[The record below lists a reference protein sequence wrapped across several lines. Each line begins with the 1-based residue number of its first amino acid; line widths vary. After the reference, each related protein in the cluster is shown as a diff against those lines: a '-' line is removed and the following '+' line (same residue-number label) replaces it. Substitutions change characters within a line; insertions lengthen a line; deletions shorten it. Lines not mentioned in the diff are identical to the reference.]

1 MVARDE
7 MRRYEATD
15 PMPEEYRDLLIRLLR
30 IQADTETYLL
40 FPKGWA
46 QYAHIVDLA
55 PTLEDRVKAAQY
67 LAEETRHGLIA
78 YKLLKDLGVEV
89 TEQDFEGEHRDLY
102 VFDKWLESW
111 TEFGLFNFLADRA
124 GRFQAEE
131 WIDSSYLPLARIA
144 PAVVRDETGHGNAGF
159 HNLQKICRTPEE
171 KAEVERLLPQWY
183 ATALDM
189 FGRSDSKR
197 SLRYVELGLK
207 RRTNAE
213 ARQAFIQEVEPLIRK
228 LGLDVPDV
236 TSLRK
241 YL

>member
-1 MVARDE
+1 MAARDV
-7 MRRYEATD
+7 MQRYEAMD

-55 PTLEDRVKAAQY
+55 PTLEDRVKVAQY

-78 YKLLKDLGVEV
+78 YRLLKDLGVEV
-89 TEQDFEGEHRDLY
+89 TERDFEGEHRDLY
-102 VFDKWLESW
+102 VFDKWLSSW

-131 WIDSSYLPLARIA
+131 WIDSSYLPLARVA
-144 PAVVRDETGHGNAGF
+144 PAVVRDETGHGHAGF

-213 ARQAFIQEVEPLIRK
+213 ARRAFIAEVEPLIRQ
-228 LGLDVPDV
+228 LGLEVLDV
-236 TSLRK
+236 TPLRRF
-241 YL
+241 L

>member
-1 MVARDE
+1 MNTEGART
-7 MRRYEATD
+7 RYEATD

-46 QYAHIVDLA
+46 QYAHVMDLA
-55 PTLEDRVKAAQY
+55 PTLEDRVKVAQY

-89 TEQDFEGEHRDLY
+89 TEQDFEGAHRDLY

-111 TEFGLFNFLADRA
+111 TEFALFNFLADRA

-131 WIDSSYLPLARIA
+131 WIDSTYLPLARVA
-144 PAVVRDETGHGNAGF
+144 PAIVRDETGHGNAGF
-159 HNLQKICRTPEE
+159 HNLQRICRTPEGR
-171 KAEVERLLPQWY
+171 AEVQRLLPQWY

-189 FGRSDSKR
+189 FGRSDSRR

-207 RRTNAE
+207 RRTNTE
-213 ARQAFIQEVEPLIRK
+213 ARQAFIQEVEPLIQK
-228 LGLDVPDV
+228 LGLEVPDV
-236 TSLRK
+236 IPLRRF
-241 YL
+241 L